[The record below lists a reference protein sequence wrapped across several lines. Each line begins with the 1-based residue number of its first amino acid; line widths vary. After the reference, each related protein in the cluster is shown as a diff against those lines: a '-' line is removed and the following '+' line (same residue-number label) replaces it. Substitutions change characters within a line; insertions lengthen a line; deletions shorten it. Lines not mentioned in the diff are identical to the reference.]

1 MTIKYLLDTNILSE
15 AIRPKPNPNVLQ
27 KLQIHQQELGT
38 ATLVVHELLFGC
50 YRLTVSKKRSTLQAY
65 IENVIL
71 PNVPLFDYD
80 LKSAQWHASLRAK
93 LVSMGKTPAF
103 VDGQIAAIAYT
114 NQLILVTNNVSD
126 FQDFQGLQIE
136 NWFQVNK

>member
-1 MTIKYLLDTNILSE
+1 MSE

-50 YRLTVSKKRSTLQAY
+50 YRLPVSKKRSTLEAY

-71 PNVPLFDYD
+71 PNIPLFDYD
-80 LKSAQWHASLRAK
+80 LKSAQWHASGGAK
-93 LVSMGKTPAF
+93 LVGIGKTPAF